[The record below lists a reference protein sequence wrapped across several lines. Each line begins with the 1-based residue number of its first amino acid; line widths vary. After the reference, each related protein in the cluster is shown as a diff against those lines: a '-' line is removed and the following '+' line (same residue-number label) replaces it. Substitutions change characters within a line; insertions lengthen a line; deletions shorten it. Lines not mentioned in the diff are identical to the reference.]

1 MRCAHSALF
10 GALTLFAWQ
19 SPPAVAATE
28 PQIGSYVVSGVV
40 DSVSGGTACGKKGEV
55 LTGYSF
61 WPGSGVQGKYF
72 TIVIPPTASAAGAV
86 YSFPQLSRF
95 TDSVWRDTL
104 KFAVPPSAV
113 TKSVRFSL
121 SFTAYNATSF
131 SILLRTTAGACANA
145 YTFHFKLGLPSKL
158 F

>member
-1 MRCAHSALF
+1 MRCTYLALF

-19 SPPAVAATE
+19 SPLAVAATE
-28 PQIGSYVVSGVV
+28 PQAGSYVVSGVV
-40 DSVSGGTACGKKGEV
+40 DSVSGGTACGKKGEA
-55 LTGYSF
+55 LAGYSF
-61 WPGSGVQGKYF
+61 WPGSKLHGNYF

-86 YSFPQLSRF
+86 FSFPQLSRF
-95 TDSVWRDTL
+95 TGSVWRDTL
-104 KFAVPPSAV
+104 TFGVPPSAV
-113 TKSVRFSL
+113 TKPERFSL
-121 SFTAYNATSF
+121 AFTAYNATSF